1 MPELTP
7 LSGGGLG
14 KFVVATGQR
23 TNGQLNCEQTDGGG
37 SDRQTD
43 RLMPCHASTTLEAA
57 PAGKSVP
64 PYVGRPL
71 PRRPPPAFTADLS
84 HILQPWYGS
93 GGRSQTI
100 GAAGRLS
107 G

>member
-1 MPELTP
+1 M
-7 LSGGGLG
+7 SI
-14 KFVVATGQR
+14 
-23 TNGQLNCEQTDGGG
+23 
-37 SDRQTD
+37 
-43 RLMPCHASTTLEAA
+43 TTLEAA

-71 PRRPPPAFTADLS
+71 PRRPPPAFTADLL
-84 HILQPWYGS
+84 HILRPWYGS

-107 G
+107 GRHFLPTYYPDNRHFLPTYCP